1 MGELIV
7 EATVFEVIARQ
18 TKRQSEDVSLDMRL
32 DELGI
37 DSLEAITILYELEER
52 YEIEIPNEIF
62 ESIKTVG
69 DIVDQL
75 NRILADSS
83 PARYNG

>member
-1 MGELIV
+1 ML
-7 EATVFEVIARQ
+7 EATVYEVIAAQ
-18 TKRQSEDVSLDMRL
+18 TKRQLKDISLDMRL
-32 DELGI
+32 DKLGI

-52 YEIEIPNEIF
+52 YEIEIPNEVF
-62 ESIKTVG
+62 ESIKIVG

-83 PARYNG
+83 PAKHNG

>member
-1 MGELIV
+1 M

>member
-1 MGELIV
+1 M

-83 PARYNG
+83 PARYKG

>member
-1 MGELIV
+1 M
-7 EATVFEVIARQ
+7 EATVFEVVAGQIKCQ
-18 TKRQSEDVSLDMRL
+18 PEDVSLDMRL

-83 PARYNG
+83 PARYKG

>member
-1 MGELIV
+1 M
-7 EATVFEVIARQ
+7 EATVFEVIAGQ
-18 TKRQSEDVSLDMRL
+18 IKRQPEDVSLDMRL

-52 YEIEIPNEIF
+52 YEIEIPNEVF

-69 DIVDQL
+69 DIVYQL

-83 PARYNG
+83 PARHNG